1 MEVFKMIY
9 IDDTIDPTL
18 DRFLDQYKPQ
28 SEDVQL
34 EFFDVP
40 FDPNDGYE
48 YLLNSPKV
56 REANII
62 LIDDCLFENPTVT
75 SGKITGE
82 EFKIVIR
89 KYFPFIETI
98 VITQNKADPDTGTI
112 SKYNAQTSGYLS
124 AEDYYGDTLPSRIE
138 EAIQQIKFYRQL
150 GKKLEENHNWEP
162 VLREKIIN
170 SLQGL
175 DEYHELTKADIDELI
190 KAFKE
195 IQEQLD
201 E

>member
-1 MEVFKMIY
+1 MIY
-9 IDDTIDPTL
+9 IDDAIDPTL
-18 DRFLDQYKPQ
+18 DSFLDQYVPKDT
-28 SEDVQL
+28 EIQL
-34 EFFDVP
+34 EFYDVP
-40 FDPNDGYE
+40 FDPKDGYE
-48 YLLNSPKV
+48 YLLNSPKI

-82 EFKIVIR
+82 EFKIVLR

-112 SKYNAQTSGYLS
+112 SKYNAQTSGFSS
-124 AEDYYGDTLPSRIE
+124 AYEYYNSILPDFIE

-150 GKKLEENHNWEP
+150 GKKLEENTNWEP
-162 VLREKIIN
+162 VLRERIIN
-170 SLQGL
+170 SLQGM
-175 DEYHELTKADIDELI
+175 DEYHELTKVDIDELI
-190 KAFKE
+190 EAFKK
-195 IQEQLD
+195 IQEQLN